1 MSCIA
6 CMYPQHTSAC
16 FVFGSDCF
24 LPLVLFQDSD
34 KVTISGALSVTH
46 ASPTEVDT
54 QLEQ

>member
-1 MSCIA
+1 
-6 CMYPQHTSAC
+6 MYPQHTSAC